1 MSASEDPA
9 MMQAPTRRLS
19 LERTVT
25 GTSVGTNTSKN
36 MGFRAGVGLE
46 NVARRT
52 LGMLLLGVTVF
63 LWTSSNFLA
72 SYIFA
77 DDTYS
82 KPYFVTYINT
92 AFFAISLIPIL
103 LRISREH
110 GWSYVKDSAVDYYH
124 EQISEYRT
132 GLQNLRKGWRAQE
145 SSREDQEYEALNA
158 SHSRLLSSTGDLD
171 TDFSQPQE
179 QEKED
184 KLSVS
189 ETAKLSLEFS
199 LLWFIANYL
208 VAGCLEYTSV
218 ASSTI
223 LTSTSS
229 IFTLL
234 FGALIH
240 VESFTVRK
248 LIGVLASFVG
258 IVLISSVD
266 LGSTDNDSNRGNFP
280 HKSQAQIAIGD
291 IMAFGS
297 AVMYGLYA
305 VVMKKRCGNEDRVDM
320 PLFFG
325 LVGLF
330 NVIFLWPGF
339 FILHFSG
346 VEKFELPPT
355 GKIWLIVLL
364 NSLSSFISDYCWA
377 YAMLLTT
384 PLVVT
389 VGLSMTIPL
398 SLVGQMWLNDQT
410 STGVYWVGALVVVG
424 SFVFVNHESKEE
436 EKPEPVGHRIIPI
449 VVIEDHDERRV
460 ETLKT
465 ESNELSLYS
474 ALLPAFQ
481 SILICKTKM
490 ALARTQLT
498 TKITLTISQTQ
509 AREAQ
514 DKKSSP
520 STTLDVQ
527 S

>member
-1 MSASEDPA
+1 M
-9 MMQAPTRRLS
+9 
-19 LERTVT
+19 
-25 GTSVGTNTSKN
+25 
-36 MGFRAGVGLE
+36 F
-46 NVARRT
+46 
-52 LGMLLLGVTVF
+52 
-63 LWTSSNFLA
+63 
-72 SYIFA
+72 
-77 DDTYS
+77 
-82 KPYFVTYINT
+82 
-92 AFFAISLIPIL
+92 
-103 LRISREH
+103 LRIAREH
-110 GWSYVKDSAVDYYH
+110 GWSHVKDSAVDYYC

-132 GLQNLRKGWRAQE
+132 GLQNLRKGWHARE
-145 SSREDQEYEALNA
+145 SSREDQEYESMSA
-158 SHSRLLSSTGDLD
+158 SHSRLLGSTDDLE
-171 TDFSQPQE
+171 SQE
-179 QEKED
+179 QENED
-184 KLSVS
+184 KLSAS

-234 FGALIH
+234 FGALIR
-240 VESFTVRK
+240 VESFTMRK
-248 LIGVLASFVG
+248 LIGVLASFIG
-258 IVLISSVD
+258 IILISSVD

-280 HKSQAQIAIGD
+280 HKSQAQIAAGD

-330 NVIFLWPGF
+330 NVVFLWPGF
-339 FILHFSG
+339 FILHFTG

-355 GKIWLIVLL
+355 RKIWLIVLL

-410 STGVYWVGALVVVG
+410 STGIYWVGALVVVG

-436 EKPEPVGHRIIPI
+436 EKIEWGGERIIPI
-449 VVIEDHDERRV
+449 VVVVDLDELENHAV
-460 ETLKT
+460 
-465 ESNELSLYS
+465 
-474 ALLPAFQ
+474 
-481 SILICKTKM
+481 
-490 ALARTQLT
+490 
-498 TKITLTISQTQ
+498 
-509 AREAQ
+509 
-514 DKKSSP
+514 
-520 STTLDVQ
+520 
-527 S
+527 

>member
-1 MSASEDPA
+1 MSVPADPA
-9 MMQAPTRRLS
+9 IMQAPTRGPS
-19 LERTVT
+19 LERTIT
-25 GTSVGTNTSKN
+25 GTSVGTNTSKS

-52 LGMLLLGVTVF
+52 LGMFLLGVTVC

-92 AFFAISLIPIL
+92 AFFAISLIPII

-132 GLQNLRKGWRAQE
+132 ALQNLRKGWRTHE
-145 SSREDQEYEALNA
+145 SSREDQEYEALSA
-158 SHSRLLSSTGDLD
+158 SHSRLLASTGDLD
-171 TDFSQPQE
+171 TDFSQSQE
-179 QEKED
+179 QGKED

-234 FGALIH
+234 FGALIR
-240 VESFTVRK
+240 VESFNVRK

-339 FILHFSG
+339 LILHFSG

-355 GKIWLIVLL
+355 SKIWLIVLL
-364 NSLSSFISDYCWA
+364 NSLSSFVSDYCWA

-398 SLVGQMWLNDQT
+398 SLVGQMWLNKQT
-410 STGVYWVGALVVVG
+410 STGVYWAGALIVVG

-436 EKPEPVGHRIIPI
+436 EKREPADQRTIPT
-449 VVIEDHDERRV
+449 VVVEDHDERRV
-460 ETLKT
+460 E
-465 ESNELSLYS
+465 
-474 ALLPAFQ
+474 A
-481 SILICKTKM
+481 
-490 ALARTQLT
+490 
-498 TKITLTISQTQ
+498 
-509 AREAQ
+509 
-514 DKKSSP
+514 
-520 STTLDVQ
+520 V
-527 S
+527 

>member
-1 MSASEDPA
+1 MSASADSA
-9 MMQAPTRRLS
+9 TMQTHTQRIS
-19 LERTVT
+19 LERTIT
-25 GTSVGTNTSKN
+25 GTSATASTGSKN
-36 MGFRAGVGLE
+36 VGFRAGVGLE

-52 LGMLLLGVTVF
+52 LGMVLLGVTVM

-77 DDTYS
+77 DNTYS

-92 AFFAISLIPIL
+92 SFFAVSLIPIF

-110 GWSYVKDSAVDYYH
+110 GWSHVKDSAVDYYH
-124 EQISEYRT
+124 DQLSEYRT
-132 GLQNLRKGWRAQE
+132 GLQNLRKGRYRQG
-145 SSREDQEYEALNA
+145 SSREDQEYDSMGA
-158 SHSRLLSSTGDLD
+158 SHSRLLSSTDDLD
-171 TDFSQPQE
+171 TDLPQPQE

-184 KLSVS
+184 RLSVS

-234 FGALIH
+234 FGALVR
-240 VESFTVRK
+240 VESFSVRK
-248 LIGVLASFVG
+248 LLGVLASFVG
-258 IVLISSVD
+258 IILISSVD

-325 LVGLF
+325 LVGFF
-330 NVIFLWPGF
+330 NVVFLWPGF

-346 VEKFELPPT
+346 IETFELPPT

-410 STGVYWVGALVVVG
+410 STAIYWVGALVVVG
-424 SFVFVNHESKEE
+424 SFVFVNHESKDE
-436 EKPEPVGHRIIPI
+436 EKGEPGDGRTIPI
-449 VVIEDHDERRV
+449 VIVVDHDERRDEV
-460 ETLKT
+460 
-465 ESNELSLYS
+465 
-474 ALLPAFQ
+474 
-481 SILICKTKM
+481 
-490 ALARTQLT
+490 
-498 TKITLTISQTQ
+498 
-509 AREAQ
+509 
-514 DKKSSP
+514 
-520 STTLDVQ
+520 V
-527 S
+527 